1 MKKLAAV
8 VYLTLFK
15 GFKLAPM
22 TKTYR
27 SASCHQVLKIRE
39 RYVC

>member
-8 VYLTLFK
+8 GYFTLFRD
-15 GFKLAPM
+15 FKLAPM
-22 TKTYR
+22 IKIYR

-39 RYVC
+39 PYIC